1 MSTLED
7 FSTVLQRLAV
17 GEKLTQDASARAFAT
32 LMAGDVSP
40 VRMSAFL
47 TAFAVRDA
55 TTEEIVGAARA
66 MRLAMRRIEAPD
78 GAIDLCGTGG
88 DGHGTLNVSTAA
100 AFVVAA
106 CGVPVAKHGNRN
118 MSSRTGTADVLEA
131 LGVRIDLEPQA
142 AERCLREAGIC
153 FLFAQ
158 SYHPSMK
165 HVAPIRRELGFRT
178 IFNLLGPLSNPG
190 GVRRQLLGVYSRDWL
205 VPVAHVLAKLG
216 AEKAWVVH
224 GSDGLD
230 EMTTTGVTP
239 CRGAGR
245 RQGHDDD
252 RGAAGCRASNMQAS
266 QPSRAALPST
276 MRTPSANS
284 SAARRARF
292 ATSCC
297 STRRA
302 ALVVADKARDLK
314 DGIARAAQ
322 AIDSGAA
329 ANVLAKLES
338 VSQGLR
344 A

>member
-66 MRLAMRRIEAPD
+66 MRAAMHKVAAPA

-131 LGVRIDLEPQA
+131 LGVKIDIDA
-142 AERCLREAGIC
+142 ATAERCLRVAGLS

-158 SYHPSMK
+158 TYHPAMK
-165 HVAPIRRELGFRT
+165 HVAPVRKELGFRT
-178 IFNLLGPLSNPG
+178 IFNLLGPISNPA
-190 GVRRQLLGVYSRDWL
+190 GVRRQLLGIYSRHWIEPIAL
-205 VPVAHVLAKLG
+205 VLAKLG
-216 AEKAWVVH
+216 TEKAWIVH

-230 EMTTTGVTP
+230 EMTTTGTTHVAVLENGNVTVHEIAP
-239 CRGAGR
+239 EDAGLPR
-245 RQGHDDD
+245 TTL
-252 RGAAGCRASNMQAS
+252 
-266 QPSRAALPST
+266 AALKGGEPVEN
-276 MRTPSANS
+276 A
-284 SAARRARF
+284 
-292 ATSCC
+292 
-297 STRRA
+297 A
-302 ALVVADKARDLK
+302 ALRALLDGAKGAYRDIVLLNAAAALIVAGNATELTA
-314 DGIARAAQ
+314 GVALAAD
-322 AIDSGAA
+322 AIDSGRARAA
-329 ANVLAKLES
+329 LAKLIA
-338 VSQGLR
+338 VSQG
-344 A
+344 APA

>member
-17 GEKLTQDASARAFAT
+17 GEKLTQDTSARAFAT

-131 LGVRIDLEPQA
+131 LGVRIDLEPAA

-230 EMTTTGVTP
+230 EMTTTGVSHVAVLEDGKVSTITVAP
-239 CRGAGR
+239 QDVGLEHASLSALKGGIPVDNADAIRKLLAGARGAFR
-245 RQGHDDD
+245 DIVILN
-252 RGAAGCRASNMQAS
+252 AG
-266 QPSRAALPST
+266 
-276 MRTPSANS
+276 
-284 SAARRARF
+284 
-292 ATSCC
+292 
-297 STRRA
+297 A
-302 ALVVADKARDLK
+302 ALVVADKVGDLK
-314 DGIARAAQ
+314 DGIAHAAQ

-329 ANVLAKLES
+329 ANVLAKLET
-338 VSQGLR
+338 VSQGFR

>member
-17 GEKLTQDASARAFAT
+17 GEKLTQDVSARAFAT

-131 LGVRIDLEPQA
+131 LGVRIDLEPAA

-165 HVAPIRRELGFRT
+165 HVAPVRRELGFRT

-230 EMTTTGVTP
+230 EMTTTGVSHIAVLEDGKVTTMTVAP
-239 CRGAGR
+239 QDVGLEHASLSALKGGIAVDNADAIRKLLGGARGAFR
-245 RQGHDDD
+245 DIVILN
-252 RGAAGCRASNMQAS
+252 AG
-266 QPSRAALPST
+266 
-276 MRTPSANS
+276 
-284 SAARRARF
+284 
-292 ATSCC
+292 
-297 STRRA
+297 A

-338 VSQGLR
+338 VSQGFR

>member
-131 LGVRIDLEPQA
+131 LGVRIDLEPAA

-165 HVAPIRRELGFRT
+165 HVAPVRRELGFRT

-216 AEKAWVVH
+216 AEKVWVVH

-230 EMTTTGVTP
+230 EMTTTGVSHIAVLDDGKVTTMTVAP
-239 CRGAGR
+239 QDVGLEHASLASLKGGIPDDNADAIRKLLGGARGAFR
-245 RQGHDDD
+245 DIVILN
-252 RGAAGCRASNMQAS
+252 AG
-266 QPSRAALPST
+266 
-276 MRTPSANS
+276 
-284 SAARRARF
+284 
-292 ATSCC
+292 
-297 STRRA
+297 A

-329 ANVLAKLES
+329 ANVLAKLET
-338 VSQGLR
+338 VSQGFR

>member
-131 LGVRIDLEPQA
+131 LGVRIDLEPAA

-165 HVAPIRRELGFRT
+165 HVAPVRRELGFRT

-230 EMTTTGVTP
+230 EMTTTGVSHVAVLDDGKVTTMTVAP
-239 CRGAGR
+239 QDVGLEHASLAALKGGIPDDNADAIRKLLGGARGAFR
-245 RQGHDDD
+245 DIVILN
-252 RGAAGCRASNMQAS
+252 AG
-266 QPSRAALPST
+266 
-276 MRTPSANS
+276 
-284 SAARRARF
+284 
-292 ATSCC
+292 
-297 STRRA
+297 A

-322 AIDSGAA
+322 AIDSGVA
-329 ANVLAKLES
+329 ANVLAKLET
-338 VSQGLR
+338 VSQGFR

>member
-131 LGVRIDLEPQA
+131 LGVRIDLEPAA

-165 HVAPIRRELGFRT
+165 HVAPVRRELGFRT

-230 EMTTTGVTP
+230 EMTTTGVSHIAVLDDGKVTTMTVAP
-239 CRGAGR
+239 QDVGLEHASLASLKGGIPDDNADAIRKLLGGARGAFR
-245 RQGHDDD
+245 DIVILN
-252 RGAAGCRASNMQAS
+252 AG
-266 QPSRAALPST
+266 
-276 MRTPSANS
+276 
-284 SAARRARF
+284 
-292 ATSCC
+292 
-297 STRRA
+297 A

-329 ANVLAKLES
+329 ANVLAKLET
-338 VSQGLR
+338 VSQGFR

>member
-1 MSTLED
+1 
-7 FSTVLQRLAV
+7 
-17 GEKLTQDASARAFAT
+17 
-32 LMAGDVSP
+32 
-40 VRMSAFL
+40 
-47 TAFAVRDA
+47 
-55 TTEEIVGAARA
+55 
-66 MRLAMRRIEAPD
+66 
-78 GAIDLCGTGG
+78 
-88 DGHGTLNVSTAA
+88 
-100 AFVVAA
+100 
-106 CGVPVAKHGNRN
+106 VAKHGNRN

-230 EMTTTGVTP
+230 EMTTTGVSHV
-239 CRGAGR
+239 AVL
-245 RQGHDDD
+245 DDGKVTTMTVAPQD
-252 RGAAGCRASNMQAS
+252 VGLEHASL
-266 QPSRAALPST
+266 AALKGGIAVDNADAI
-276 MRTPSANS
+276 RKLLGGAKGAFRDIVILN
-284 SAARRARF
+284 AG
-292 ATSCC
+292 
-297 STRRA
+297 A

>member
-47 TAFAVRDA
+47 TALAVRDA

-131 LGVRIDLEPQA
+131 LGVRIDLEPAA
-142 AERCLREAGIC
+142 AERCLHEAGIC

-158 SYHPSMK
+158 SYHPAMK

-230 EMTTTGVTP
+230 EMTTTGVSHIAVLDDGKVTTMTVAP
-239 CRGAGR
+239 QDVGLEHASLSALKGGIPVDNADAIRKLLGGARGAFR
-245 RQGHDDD
+245 DIVILN
-252 RGAAGCRASNMQAS
+252 AG
-266 QPSRAALPST
+266 
-276 MRTPSANS
+276 
-284 SAARRARF
+284 
-292 ATSCC
+292 
-297 STRRA
+297 A

-338 VSQGLR
+338 VSQGFR

>member
-7 FSTVLQRLAV
+7 FSTVLRRLAV

-131 LGVRIDLEPQA
+131 LGVRIDLEPAA

-158 SYHPSMK
+158 TYHPAMK
-165 HVAPIRRELGFRT
+165 HVAMIRQELGFRT

-230 EMTTTGVTP
+230 EMTTTGVSHIAVLDNGNVTTMTVAP
-239 CRGAGR
+239 QDVGLEHASLASLKGGIPDDNADAIRKLLGGARGAFR
-245 RQGHDDD
+245 DIVILN
-252 RGAAGCRASNMQAS
+252 AG
-266 QPSRAALPST
+266 
-276 MRTPSANS
+276 
-284 SAARRARF
+284 
-292 ATSCC
+292 
-297 STRRA
+297 A

-329 ANVLAKLES
+329 ANVLAKLET
-338 VSQGLR
+338 VSQGFR
-344 A
+344 V

>member
-1 MSTLED
+1 MSTFED
-7 FSTVLQRLAV
+7 FNTVLKRLAV
-17 GEKLTQDASARAFAT
+17 GEKLTQDTSARAFAT

-47 TAFAVRDA
+47 TAFAVREP

-66 MRLAMRRIEAPD
+66 MRLAMRRVEAPD

-131 LGVRIDLEPQA
+131 LGVQIDLEPAA

-158 SYHPSMK
+158 TYHPAMQ
-165 HVAPIRRELGFRT
+165 HVGSVRRELGFRT

-230 EMTTTGVTP
+230 EMTTTGVSHIAVLEDGKVTSMTVAP
-239 CRGAGR
+239 QDVGLEHASLAALKGGIPVDNADAIRKLLGGARGAFR
-245 RQGHDDD
+245 DIVLLN
-252 RGAAGCRASNMQAS
+252 AG
-266 QPSRAALPST
+266 
-276 MRTPSANS
+276 
-284 SAARRARF
+284 
-292 ATSCC
+292 
-297 STRRA
+297 A
-302 ALVVADKARDLK
+302 ALVVADKVRDLK
-314 DGIARAAQ
+314 EGIARATQ

-329 ANVLAKLES
+329 ANVLAKLET
-338 VSQGLR
+338 VSRGFR

>member
-66 MRLAMRRIEAPD
+66 MRLAMRRVEAPD

-131 LGVRIDLEPQA
+131 LGVRIDLEPAA

-165 HVAPIRRELGFRT
+165 HVAPVRRELGFRT

-230 EMTTTGVTP
+230 EMTTTGVSHVAVLEDGKVSTMTVAP
-239 CRGAGR
+239 QDVGLEHASLTQLKGGIPVDNADAIRKLLGGARGAFR
-245 RQGHDDD
+245 DIVILN
-252 RGAAGCRASNMQAS
+252 AG
-266 QPSRAALPST
+266 
-276 MRTPSANS
+276 
-284 SAARRARF
+284 
-292 ATSCC
+292 
-297 STRRA
+297 A

-314 DGIARAAQ
+314 EGIARAAQ

-329 ANVLAKLES
+329 ANTLAKLET
-338 VSQGLR
+338 VSQGFR
-344 A
+344 T